1 MGYAGIQTMLLTYKM
16 RKADKEFEL
25 TQITN
30 EYIEAQ
36 SKYTAVNDELKQL
49 KAGLNPS
56 DDEYSYEVEVE
67 ALDAEYDSRLEK
79 IAAWEDE
86 LQQKQSNCETEISML
101 NGYIDSWS
109 KALTTNI
116 QKAHDYGPKASG

>member
-30 EYIEAQ
+30 EYIEKQ
-36 SKYTAVNDELKQL
+36 SEYAAVNDRLTQI
-49 KAGLNPS
+49 KAGLDTTDP
-56 DDEYSYEVEVE
+56 DYSYQVEK
-67 ALDAEYDSRLEK
+67 LDEDYNNDLAE
-79 IAAWEDE
+79 IASWEDD

-101 NGYIDSWS
+101 NGYIESWS
-109 KALTTNI
+109 KALQTNI
-116 QKAHDYGPKASG
+116 QKAHSYGPNASG

>member
-1 MGYAGIQTMLLTYKM
+1 MGYAGIQTMLLAYKM

-30 EYIEAQ
+30 EYVEAQ

-67 ALDAEYDSRLEK
+67 ALDAKYDSRLEK

-86 LQQKQSNCETEISML
+86 LQHKQSDCETEISML
-101 NGYIDSWS
+101 DGYIDSWS
-109 KALTTNI
+109 KALQTNI
-116 QKAHDYGPKASG
+116 QKAHSYGPAASG

>member
-30 EYIEAQ
+30 EYIEKQ
-36 SKYTAVNDELKQL
+36 SEYTAVNDELKQI
-49 KAGLNPS
+49 KAGLDSTDP
-56 DDEYSYEVEVE
+56 DYSYQVE
-67 ALDAEYDSRLEK
+67 ALDAQYDSELAE
-79 IAAWEDE
+79 IANWEDE

-109 KALTTNI
+109 KALQTNI
-116 QKAHDYGPKASG
+116 QKAHSYGPAASG

>member
-1 MGYAGIQTMLLTYKM
+1 MGYAGIQTMLLAYKM

-30 EYIEAQ
+30 QYIEKQ
-36 SKYTAVNDELKQL
+36 SEYTAVNDELKQA
-49 KAGLNPS
+49 KASLDSTDP
-56 DDEYSYEVEVE
+56 DYSYQVE
-67 ALDAEYDSRLEK
+67 ALDAQYDSELAE
-79 IAAWEDE
+79 IASWEDE